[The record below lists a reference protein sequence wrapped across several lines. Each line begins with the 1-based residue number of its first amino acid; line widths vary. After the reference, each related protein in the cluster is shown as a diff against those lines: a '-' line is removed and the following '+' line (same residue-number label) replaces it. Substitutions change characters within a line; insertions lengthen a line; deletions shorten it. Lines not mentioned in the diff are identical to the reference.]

1 MNLNMFLGRIEGENF
16 ALILAFIQRF
26 QAKRGADIERNTTVR
41 ERERE
46 QKKQAKA
53 AERSSQRGTASK
65 NCHCHK
71 IDLTAG
77 KLTA

>member
-41 ERERE
+41 ER
-46 QKKQAKA
+46 
-53 AERSSQRGTASK
+53 AEE
-65 NCHCHK
+65 
-71 IDLTAG
+71 AG
-77 KLTA
+77 KGRRKK